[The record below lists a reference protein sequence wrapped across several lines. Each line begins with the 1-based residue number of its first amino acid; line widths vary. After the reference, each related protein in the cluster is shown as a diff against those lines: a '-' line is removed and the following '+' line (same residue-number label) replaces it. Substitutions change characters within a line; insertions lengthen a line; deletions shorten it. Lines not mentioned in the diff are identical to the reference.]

1 MTASSLIFWD
11 ALAVVHPPHTKPMA
25 TTMHAPEINPHT
37 PYLTFT
43 SVSGETVILDSFL
56 SAAIGR
62 WVRHQIAT
70 IGSQAFQLKKPQAG
84 FVFQIRSRFYT

>member
-1 MTASSLIFWD
+1 
-11 ALAVVHPPHTKPMA
+11 MA
-25 TTMHAPEINPHT
+25 TTMIAPEIDPHT

-43 SVSGETVILDSFL
+43 SVSGETVILDTFL

-70 IGSQAFQLKKPQAG
+70 DGSETFRLNKPLTELFFNQPAILHIRRALRSIDFTAAG
-84 FVFQIRSRFYT
+84 NSIMSE